1 MRVRFNRCI
10 IAEKERSGEKNTC
23 RFSTL
28 LLMGYHAM
36 YFFTP
41 KFQGIKSGQFHQN
54 RDT

>member
-1 MRVRFNRCI
+1 MHVRCNGCI

-28 LLMGYHAM
+28 QLLGYHAM
-36 YFFTP
+36 YFFTSG
-41 KFQGIKSGQFHQN
+41 FQGIRSRRFHQN